1 MPPISS
7 SLRRPPMLPR
17 AQTERPA
24 EVRTAVVTRA
34 QAPATAAK
42 PKAVEELP
50 EDYECGA
57 MGAMKALGFLA
68 GAGASSVAG
77 AVTGFAVGGP
87 VGAVAGLVA
96 GAVLGGG
103 GMAGLFKLL
112 G

>member
-1 MPPISS
+1 MD
-7 SLRRPPMLPR
+7 
-17 AQTERPA
+17 RPA
-24 EVRTAVVTRA
+24 DVRTAVVTRSA
-34 QAPATAAK
+34 APTATAK
-42 PKAVEELP
+42 PAAAQIEELP

-57 MGAMKALGFLA
+57 MGAMRALGFLA
-68 GAGASSVAG
+68 GAGASAVGG
-77 AVTGFAVGGP
+77 AVTGFVVGGP